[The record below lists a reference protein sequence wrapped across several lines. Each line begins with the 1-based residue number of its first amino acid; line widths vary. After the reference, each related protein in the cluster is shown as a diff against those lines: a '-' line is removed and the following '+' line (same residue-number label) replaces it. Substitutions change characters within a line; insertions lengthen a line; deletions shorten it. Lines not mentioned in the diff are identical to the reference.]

1 MFAAQVLDQFPPE
14 LRKPVTD
21 LYVWIRNDVEIFRKD
36 FDRLGTLLG
45 ELGEIQKRT
54 EIKIGELTEA
64 QTRTEIK
71 IEELAEAQKRTEV
84 RLETLSGK
92 VEELAEAQ
100 KRTEVR
106 LETLSGKV
114 EELAEA
120 QKRTEVRLE
129 TLSGKVEELA
139 EAQKRTEVKVEELAE
154 AQKRTE
160 VRLETLSGK
169 VEELAEAQKRTEVKV
184 EELAEAQKKTEI
196 RMEKGFQD
204 LKDSIAALG
213 SRWGIMSEET
223 FRSTIKGILEKTG
236 YTVDRGFFGGREI
249 DLVIRNGEHILLEI
263 TSSFRKSDIA
273 KILSSAEDY
282 QLQTNICPI
291 LMVAAIYIHPAVMR
305 ELIEAPRRI
314 ELFTY
319 APS

>member
-71 IEELAEAQKRTEV
+71 I
-84 RLETLSGK
+84 
-92 VEELAEAQ
+92 EELAEAQ

>member
-1 MFAAQVLDQFPPE
+1 
-14 LRKPVTD
+14 
-21 LYVWIRNDVEIFRKD
+21 
-36 FDRLGTLLG
+36 
-45 ELGEIQKRT
+45 
-54 EIKIGELTEA
+54 
-64 QTRTEIK
+64 
-71 IEELAEAQKRTEV
+71 
-84 RLETLSGK
+84 
-92 VEELAEAQ
+92 
-100 KRTEVR
+100 
-106 LETLSGKV
+106 
-114 EELAEA
+114 
-120 QKRTEVRLE
+120 
-129 TLSGKVEELA
+129 
-139 EAQKRTEVKVEELAE
+139 
-154 AQKRTE
+154 
-160 VRLETLSGK
+160 
-169 VEELAEAQKRTEVKV
+169 
-184 EELAEAQKKTEI
+184 
-196 RMEKGFQD
+196 MEKGFQD